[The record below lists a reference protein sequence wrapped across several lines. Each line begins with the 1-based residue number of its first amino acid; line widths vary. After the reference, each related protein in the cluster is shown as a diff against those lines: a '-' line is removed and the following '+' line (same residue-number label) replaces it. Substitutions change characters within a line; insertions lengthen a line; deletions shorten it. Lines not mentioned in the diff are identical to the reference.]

1 MDDSKYAILGDKI
14 YFVMRVGIVMSLR
27 IGTKV
32 KISLLNLCYRL
43 AFIDSYR
50 DACTIACCGKA
61 VKITVRQHFQIGTRW
76 TTVNTPYLEIRYF
89 VMRKSVMMSLRIGT
103 KVKISF
109 LNFRCRLAFI
119 DSYRDV
125 CGIACCVF
133 CLPIHLLLTHN
144 PSSTFS
150 VYWNT
155 AK

>member
-14 YFVMRVGIVMSLR
+14 
-27 IGTKV
+27 
-32 KISLLNLCYRL
+32 
-43 AFIDSYR
+43 
-50 DACTIACCGKA
+50 
-61 VKITVRQHFQIGTRW
+61 
-76 TTVNTPYLEIRYF
+76 YF

-103 KVKISF
+103 KVKISL
-109 LNFRCRLAFI
+109 LNFCYRLAFI